1 MAEAEAEGEIEED
14 EVGGSKVEEEE
25 TEELEVEECK
35 VEEEVIEVLKVE
47 EEEVEECKVED
58 EEIEE
63 LKVEDGEVK
72 EDEVDDF
79 ELEELK
85 VELADNT
92 DVVEELELLLEA
104 LKALLKS
111 YKSSLFAPPQYSDWL
126 PLQGILHPVKPSGA
140 GPPPLEKTLP
150 QSIKHV

>member
-1 MAEAEAEGEIEED
+1 MAEAEAEGEVEED
-14 EVGGSKVEEEE
+14 EVEELKIEVGEVEGSKLEEEE

-47 EEEVEECKVED
+47 E
-58 EEIEE
+58 
-63 LKVEDGEVK
+63 GEVK

-126 PLQGILHPVKPSGA
+126 PLQGILQPVKPSGA

-150 QSIKHV
+150 QSIKQV

>member
-25 TEELEVEECK
+25 TEELDDEECK
-35 VEEEVIEVLKVE
+35 VEELDVEECKVE
-47 EEEVEECKVED
+47 EEEVEECRVEEEEVED
-58 EEIEE
+58 
-63 LKVEDGEVK
+63 V
-72 EDEVDDF
+72 
-79 ELEELK
+79 ELEDFKLEVLK
-85 VELADNT
+85 VELVDNT
-92 DVVEELELLLEA
+92 DVVEELELLLDA
-104 LKALLKS
+104 LTVLLKS

>member
-1 MAEAEAEGEIEED
+1 MAEAEAEGEVEED
-14 EVGGSKVEEEE
+14 EVEGSKVEEEE

-47 EEEVEECKVED
+47 EEEVEECRVEEEEVED
-58 EEIEE
+58 
-63 LKVEDGEVK
+63 V
-72 EDEVDDF
+72 
-79 ELEELK
+79 ELEDFKLEVLK
-85 VELADNT
+85 VELVDNT

>member
-47 EEEVEECKVED
+47 ELEVEECRVEE

-63 LKVEDGEVK
+63 LKVDEEEVEDFK
-72 EDEVDDF
+72 
-79 ELEELK
+79 LEELE
-85 VELADNT
+85 VELVDNT
-92 DVVEELELLLEA
+92 DVVEELELLLDA
-104 LKALLKS
+104 LTVLLKS